1 MKSRVLV
8 LAMVAC
14 TCAAPAVGAQ
24 ERIVLVD
31 LQYGARGTDKT
42 QPAPNFSP
50 AGTRVPL
57 ADVPTGAALPPGAT
71 LPARAGIIKVG
82 PGAESWVKV
91 LATSDAAHPKDL
103 CRVYIDRNR
112 NGNFADDGEALTAKP
127 AAREKTGDVWCS
139 FPPAELLI
147 PYGRGADAAAENY
160 QIDIWIVRQGDV
172 LPDLL
177 RYSVRS
183 WRAGTVTIDGVE
195 ALVAVFDM
203 NNDAVFDKSDEW
215 AAIEASAPDAPRQ
228 VLSHTEARPTN
239 RMMFVK
245 ARDTETVL
253 EFRSI
258 TPDGRSMTFAVVD
271 RPVTR
276 AQDRAADDALRDER
290 PRPRATTPFSWET
303 NLGAA
308 LAKAKA
314 AGKNVLLDFWTDWCG
329 PCRTMDQW
337 IWTDAEVVATLTAG
351 YVGVKLDG
359 DVEKAIVKKYNVA
372 GYPTVIVVDASGNVI
387 RSGGYM
393 GSKEAL
399 AFLKSLLLPDVR
411 GAAFVFHFAPFWTSL
426 PASSS
431 APTPYT
437 SVESNVAEPGSAP
450 ICCTQPSAPSPC
462 TARTMASQPR
472 RTLDS

>member
-1 MKSRVLV
+1 VR
-8 LAMVAC
+8 
-14 TCAAPAVGAQ
+14 
-24 ERIVLVD
+24 VD
-31 LQYGARGTDKT
+31 LRYGARGTDKT
-42 QPAPNFSP
+42 QPVPNFSP

-57 ADVPTGAALPPGAT
+57 ADAPPAAALPPGAA

-82 PGAESWVKV
+82 PGEGSWVKV

-112 NGNFADDGEALTAKP
+112 NGNFADDGEALVATP

-139 FPPAELLI
+139 FAPAELVI
-147 PYGRGADAAAENY
+147 PYASAPPRPGGADAAAENY
-160 QIDIWIVRQGDV
+160 QVDVWIVRQGDV

-195 ALVAVFDM
+195 ALAAAFDM

-215 AAIEASAPDAPRQ
+215 SVIEASVPDAPRQ
-228 VLSHTEARPTN
+228 LLSHTEARPTS
-239 RMMFVK
+239 RMMFVRAGGK
-245 ARDTETVL
+245 ETVL

-271 RPVTR
+271 RPVTK
-276 AQDRAADDALRDER
+276 AQDRAADDALGAER
-290 PRPRATTPFSWET
+290 PRPRAAAPFGWET
-303 NLGAA
+303 KLDVA

-314 AGKNVLLDFWTDWCG
+314 AGKQVLLDFWTDWCG

-337 IWTDAEVVATLTAG
+337 IWTDAEVVAALNAG

-359 DVEKAIVKKYNVA
+359 DLEKAIVKKYNVT
-372 GYPTVIVVDASGNVI
+372 GYPTVIVVDAGGSVI
-387 RSGGYM
+387 KSGGYM

-399 AFLKSLLLPDVR
+399 AFLK
-411 GAAFVFHFAPFWTSL
+411 
-426 PASSS
+426 
-431 APTPYT
+431 
-437 SVESNVAEPGSAP
+437 
-450 ICCTQPSAPSPC
+450 
-462 TARTMASQPR
+462 
-472 RTLDS
+472 